1 MILTMGNIIL
11 IIFLIFLSSFFA
23 AAEMSFVSVEKINIL
38 KEIEKGDKKSKT
50 IEKLYKK
57 PNETVSA
64 IVVCN
69 NLVNISASI
78 LAGVLSTSYFGD
90 IGVGIATAI
99 MTFLV
104 VVFGE
109 SIPKAYGINNYRF
122 FLISVRYL
130 NFIRFVFYPIAWGLS
145 IISNTFIKILG
156 KDIRQK
162 AIVTEDEIKTMLKI
176 GVREGSIKK
185 DEKKM
190 VEEIFEFDDTKAIEI
205 YTPYNKIIGINNN
218 ETIQDLKKLVVKT
231 GHSRFPVFNEKKQII
246 GIVHLKDAL
255 LKDKNLL
262 TENIMKSIFKI
273 SPNMKVDNVLR
284 KMQKKKVHMAL
295 LETKKGKIL
304 GLVTLEDL
312 IEEVFGDIKDEHD

>member
-1 MILTMGNIIL
+1 MILTIGIIIL

-38 KEIEKGDKKSKT
+38 KEIEKGDNKSKT

-90 IGVGIATAI
+90 IGVGIATAV

-122 FLISVRYL
+122 FLLSVRYL

-156 KDIRQK
+156 KDIKQK

-176 GVREGSIKK
+176 GVRVGSIKK

-190 VEEIFEFDDTKAIEI
+190 VEEIFDFDDTKAIEI

-218 ETIQDLKKLVVKT
+218 DTIQDLKKLVVET
-231 GHSRFPVFNEKKQII
+231 GHSRFPVFNEKNHII
-246 GIVHLKDAL
+246 GVVHLKDAL

-262 TENIMKSIFKI
+262 IENIMKSIFKI

-295 LETKKGKIL
+295 VETKKGKIL

>member
-1 MILTMGNIIL
+1 MIITIGIIIL

-38 KEIEKGDKKSKT
+38 KEIEKGDNKSKT

-57 PNETVSA
+57 PNQTVSA

-90 IGVGIATAI
+90 IGVGIATAV

-122 FLISVRYL
+122 FLLSVRYL

-205 YTPYNKIIGINNN
+205 YTPYNKIVGINNN
-218 ETIQDLKKLVVKT
+218 DTIQDLKKLVVKT
-231 GHSRFPVFNEKKQII
+231 GHSRFPVFNENKQII
-246 GIVHLKDAL
+246 GVVYLKDAL

-262 TENIMKSIFKI
+262 IENIMKSILKI

>member
-1 MILTMGNIIL
+1 MILTIGIIIL

-38 KEIEKGDKKSKT
+38 KEIEKGDNKSKT

-90 IGVGIATAI
+90 IGVGIATAV

-122 FLISVRYL
+122 FLLSVRYL

-205 YTPYNKIIGINNN
+205 YTPYNKIIGINYND
-218 ETIQDLKKLVVKT
+218 TIQDLKKLVVKT
-231 GHSRFPVFNEKKQII
+231 GHSRFPVFNENKQII
-246 GIVHLKDAL
+246 GVVHLKDAL

-262 TENIMKSIFKI
+262 IENIMNSILKI